1 MKWDDEVALG
11 WAYDQLQAGEPVAAL
26 PVREPVLA
34 SWRRCRSQGL
44 AEKHKGDLPYHEDLE
59 DARNLTEAAGPVLET
74 LESRLS
80 GTRTAVF
87 LADERARLLDR
98 RAGYTALY
106 RRLDALQLAPG
117 FSVPESVLGTNGI
130 GTALVTRRPVF
141 ICGREHYGDYWADLA
156 CTGAPVRDPLSGQL
170 VGALNLT
177 SMRANADPAML
188 TMTLEA
194 AHAVEQRLLAQ
205 ASVRE
210 RDLLQAFRAARPA
223 PDGGAEGPGT
233 VVDEWLERNDRFVIE
248 ERATELIS
256 SGHTGL
262 VEVRL
267 AGGRTAIL
275 RSRPVTTPSGVN
287 GIAVEA
293 ALPSGVRRRVAVLT
307 DGGTP
312 AVLTPRPTRRPGA
325 PAPPRQPAARAG
337 PPPPP
342 PSGQPESRTDA
353 EPGDSSRDTWLVAV
367 GEPLIG
373 TLALQARERLGLLHD
388 ASACVGTTLDVVRT
402 AEELTKVVVPRF
414 ADFTAVDVPEAMP
427 AGEEPVRVDGALR
440 RVALMGVRE
449 DSPLSAAGDQI
460 HYGPSTPQARCLTTE
475 SPVLEPERATTDARR
490 HPGAARSE
498 QALRAG
504 AHSLIA
510 VPMRARGALL
520 GVVSFYRSERRE
532 PFTEDDLLLAEELVG
547 RAALSIDNARRFT
560 REHTVALA
568 LQRSLLPR
576 GLPAQHAV
584 EAAHRYL
591 PARSGVGGDWF
602 DVIPLSGARVALVVG
617 DVVGHGLH
625 AAATM
630 GRLRT
635 AVHNFS
641 ALDLAADEVLAHLDD
656 LVARL
661 DADQEPAGTGT
672 DEIVG
677 ASCLYAVYDPVA
689 RRCTIARAGH
699 PPPALVGPDG
709 TVEYPDLPGGPP
721 LGVGGYPFETAEL
734 EIPEGSQLVLYTDG
748 LIEHLGHR
756 DVGLGMDRLRDVLTG
771 ARGTPEQTCHQLD
784 LLLSRLP
791 ADPADDVALLVART
805 RALGGDQVATW
816 ELAAD
821 PAEVPRVR
829 AEVTAQLD
837 RWGLDDLLFSTELT
851 VSELLTNAL
860 RHGSEPISLRLLR
873 DRTLICEVADG
884 SSTSPHLRRAADTD
898 EGGRGLFLV
907 AQLVQRWGTRYTPR
921 GKVIWTEQS
930 LAPVPPKPSPA
941 SAPVATGCRRGR

>member
-1 MKWDDEVALG
+1 MKWDDDVTLG
-11 WAYDQLQAGEPVAAL
+11 WAYDQLQAGEPVGL
-26 PVREPVLA
+26 PVREPILA

-44 AEKHKGDLPYHEDLE
+44 AEKHKGDLPYLGDLD
-59 DARNLTEAAGPVLET
+59 DAQNLTEAAGPVLEA
-74 LESRLS
+74 LETRLS
-80 GTRTAVF
+80 GTPTAVF

-98 RAGYTALY
+98 RAGEPALD
-106 RRLDALQLAPG
+106 RRLDAMQLAPG
-117 FSVPESVLGTNGI
+117 FSVPECVLGTNGI

-141 ICGREHYGDYWADLA
+141 ICGREHYGDHWVDLA
-156 CTGAPVRDPLSGQL
+156 CAGAPVRDPLSGHV
-170 VGALNLT
+170 VGALDLT
-177 SMRANADPAML
+177 SMRVNADPAML
-188 TMTLEA
+188 TMTLDA

-210 RDLLQAFRAARPA
+210 RDLLQAFRAARPVA
-223 PDGGAEGPGT
+223 DGGQGGAGT
-233 VVDEWLERNDRFVIE
+233 ALDELLDRHDRLLIE

-262 VEVRL
+262 VELRL
-267 AGGRTAIL
+267 AHGRTAIL
-275 RSRPVTTPSGVN
+275 RSRPITTPTGVN

-293 ALPSGVRRRVAVLT
+293 ALPSGVRQRIAVLT
-307 DGGTP
+307 EGSGTA
-312 AVLTPRPTRRPGA
+312 AVLTPRPAPGGET
-325 PAPPRQPAARAG
+325 PAPPRRAAARTGPTRPPPPTSQPAAA
-337 PPPPP
+337 PD
-342 PSGQPESRTDA
+342 T
-353 EPGDSSRDTWLVAV
+353 EPGDDSFEPWLVAV

-373 TLALQARERLGLLHD
+373 TLALQARQRLGLLHD

-402 AEELTKVVVPRF
+402 AEELTEVVVPRF
-414 ADFTAVDVPEAMP
+414 ADFTAVDVPEAML
-427 AGEEPVRVDGALR
+427 AGEEPVRVDGDLR
-440 RVALMGVRE
+440 RVALTGVRE
-449 DSPLSAAGDQI
+449 DSPLCAAGDRI
-460 HYGPSTPQARCLTTE
+460 GYGPSTPQARCLTSE
-475 SPVLEPERATTDARR
+475 SPVLEAD
-490 HPGAARSE
+490 
-498 QALRAG
+498 

-510 VPMRARGALL
+510 VPMRARGSLL
-520 GVVSFYRSERRE
+520 GVVSFYRSERQE
-532 PFTEDDLLLAEELVG
+532 PFSEDDLLLAEELVG

-641 ALDLAADEVLAHLDD
+641 ALDLAAEEVLAHLDD

-661 DADQEPAGTGT
+661 DADQEQADTGAE
-672 DEIVG
+672 EIVG

-689 RRCTIARAGH
+689 RRCTVARAGH

-709 TVEYPDLPGGPP
+709 SVEFPDLPGGPP
-721 LGVGGYPFETAEL
+721 LGVSGHPFETAEL

-748 LIEHLGHR
+748 LIEHLGRR
-756 DVGLGMDRLRDVLTG
+756 DVGLGMDRLRGVLAG
-771 ARGTPEQTCHQLD
+771 ARGTPEHTCHRLD
-784 LLLSRLP
+784 SLLPRLP
-791 ADPADDVALLVART
+791 DHPADDVALLVART
-805 RALGGDQVATW
+805 RALDDDHVATW

-821 PAEVPRVR
+821 PAEVSRVR
-829 AEVTAQLD
+829 AEVTAQLT
-837 RWGLDDLLFSTELT
+837 RWGLDELQFATELT

-860 RHGSEPISLRLLR
+860 RHGSGPISLRLLR
-873 DRTLICEVADG
+873 DRALICEVSDG
-884 SSTSPHLRRAADTD
+884 SSTSPHPRRAADTD

-921 GKVIWTEQS
+921 GKVIWTEQP
-930 LAPVPPKPSPA
+930 LA
-941 SAPVATGCRRGR
+941 SA